1 MQGATTEALTP
12 RQKQVCGMIVE
23 GLSDKQIARRM
34 GISPRTVEDHKY
46 HIYATMNVRNAVGLV
61 VKLLRG

>member
-1 MQGATTEALTP
+1 
-12 RQKQVCGMIVE
+12 MIVD

-34 GISPRTVEDHKY
+34 GISPRTVEDHKC
-46 HIYATMNVRNAVGLV
+46 HIYATLKVRNAVGLV